1 MPPIKTSQK
10 IIKVLANRNAQ
21 EDLIGIAFD
30 FCIDQPISSW
40 IKPEDLIKNIEKYFD
55 PTAFGSIL
63 QKEIPTMIENWKQ
76 KAQSQGQ
83 SLKDFLTAEIQAELR
98 FWAGSPL
105 HLSSRQI
112 QSWVNHPLTE
122 QILSQLIRDSLERFV
137 STIKPGG
144 QGGGLVGSLGR
155 TALSFASKTT
165 KGLFSGLSDQFED
178 QFKDLIGQFIQSSM
192 HSILQRLAL
201 LLSAADVAQTLG
213 ESRLE
218 LYEGLLKK
226 PLKDLL
232 EQAQG
237 YSTEVWSEMI
247 PDLIFFQLNRD
258 FVRNGL
264 IEESNR
270 LLGIYGQDP
279 MRKYLG
285 SDEKIQALRTES
297 IGQIQPKI
305 DAFVQTQAF
314 LDWAEKY
321 F

>member
-1 MPPIKTSQK
+1 MPPLKTSQK
-10 IIKVLANRNAQ
+10 ITKVLADQSAQ
-21 EDLIGIAFD
+21 EALIAIAFD
-30 FCIDQPISSW
+30 FCIDQPISAW

-55 PTAFGSIL
+55 PSAFGSIL
-63 QKEIPTMIENWKQ
+63 QKELPTILENWKNRAKTQ
-76 KAQSQGQ
+76 NQT
-83 SLKDFLTAEIQAELR
+83 LKDFLTAEIQAEMR

-137 STIKPGG
+137 NTIKPGG

-165 KGLFSGLSDQFED
+165 KGLFAGLGEQFED
-178 QFKDLIGQFIQSSM
+178 QFKDLIGQFIQTSM

-201 LLSAADVAQTLG
+201 LLSAPEVAQTLG

-226 PLKDLL
+226 PLKEML
-232 EQAQG
+232 EEAQN
-237 YSTEVWSEMI
+237 YSTEIWSEML

-258 FVRNGL
+258 FVRNGI

-270 LLGIYGQDP
+270 LLGIYGDDP
-279 MRKYLG
+279 LRKYLG
-285 SDEKIQALRTES
+285 SSEKIES
-297 IGQIQPKI
+297 IKAETMGHIQPKI
-305 DAFVQTQAF
+305 DEFVKTEAFKMWV
-314 LDWAEKY
+314 EKY